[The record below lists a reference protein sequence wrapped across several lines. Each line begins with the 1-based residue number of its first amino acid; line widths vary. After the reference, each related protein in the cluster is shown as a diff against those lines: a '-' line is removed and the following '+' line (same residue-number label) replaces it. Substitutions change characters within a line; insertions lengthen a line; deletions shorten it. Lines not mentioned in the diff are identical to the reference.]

1 MYDTILVPVNGSPGP
16 EGAIARALSLA
27 RVGGATV
34 HALSVVESDGDDLA
48 TLEDDEREQ
57 VRRSTERRG
66 ERATEQVMELAD
78 DAGLEVV
85 RHVREGVPGRQIVAY
100 ADEID
105 ADLIVMGT
113 RGESADVRLG
123 STTERVIATADV
135 PVMAVRMAD
144 GPEDVPSVAGVT
156 TDRVVIP
163 TDGSDAA
170 ERAADSALAL
180 AELAGARV
188 DVVYVID
195 RTIYDLEDAP
205 RSIIGNLRK
214 GGETVLEEL
223 AAEAT
228 ARGLDVNTEV
238 LRGRPETA
246 ILEYAEGIDA
256 DLLAMGTRGRGGA
269 GRPERLLGSTTARV
283 VRRSERP
290 VLTVR

>member
-1 MYDTILVPVNGSPGP
+1 MYDSILVPVDGTPGA

-34 HALSVVESDGDDLA
+34 HALSVIESGDDLA
-48 TLEDDEREQ
+48 ALDADEREQ

-66 ERATEQVMELAD
+66 EQATEHVMELAD
-78 DAGLEVV
+78 DAGVEVV
-85 RHVREGVPGRQIVAY
+85 RHVRDGVSHRQIVAY
-100 ADEID
+100 ADEAD

-113 RGESADVRLG
+113 HGERDVRLG

-135 PVMAVRMAD
+135 PVMAVRLAD

-156 TDRVVIP
+156 TDRVVVP

-170 ERAADSALAL
+170 DRATDRALEIADLT
-180 AELAGARV
+180 GATV

-205 RSIIGNLRK
+205 RSIIGNLRE
-214 GGETVLEEL
+214 GGETVLEEV

-228 ARGLDVNTEV
+228 ERGLGVNTEV
-238 LRGRPETA
+238 LRGAPDEE
-246 ILEYAEGIDA
+246 ILAYADGVDA
-256 DLLAMGTRGRGGA
+256 DLLAMGTRGRGGG
-269 GRPERLLGSTTARV
+269 GRSDRLLGSTTARV